1 MMRSQ
6 FEKGTKT
13 ATPFFEALVGFSAK
27 EWSSG
32 LNGPAVLKAMQEAPP
47 TADFKLS
54 YAFLVDGQNQSA
66 GQAGTGQPATRPE
79 PKSEGGDKPQ
89 PEAEGRSK

>member
-1 MMRSQ
+1 MMNNQ

-13 ATPFFEALVGFSAK
+13 AKPFLEALVGFSAK

-32 LNGPAVLKAMQEAPP
+32 LNGTAVLKAMQEAPP

-54 YAFLVDGQNQSA
+54 YAFLVEGRNQSA
-66 GQAGTGQPATRPE
+66 EQTTEQPATHSKS
-79 PKSEGGDKPQ
+79 KSEGGDKPRS
-89 PEAEGRSK
+89 EAEGRSR